1 MGMMIYFA
9 HRGASAHAPANSLP
23 AFALAR
29 EQGCTHY
36 ELDVHLSKDGYL
48 VVHHDYYLGT
58 DTTCQLSIKDAT
70 LFDLDHCRIVHAF
83 DPDVI
88 VRPPLLREIL
98 PVVMEE
104 LELLNIEIKNDDNIY
119 PGIEQVL
126 WERLSTY
133 GPEALQKILFS
144 SFDYPTLQRLRRIA
158 PAARIGLL
166 TRSFEPQKA
175 HNIEAYSVH
184 MNKTRI
190 TRGIVEQCH
199 AEGRKVFVYTVN
211 DQYTAHSLERIG
223 VDGIFT
229 DDPGA
234 FLDKKTLP
242 PQVCSKY
249 TALKLSKKT
258 KKFS

>member
-211 DQYTAHSLERIG
+211 DQYTAHSLERSG